1 MDYTKLFRLDGR
13 QALVVGAGG
22 GIGREVALALSGQG
36 AEVVCSDVDEAAA
49 EKTAGECAGTA
60 RSVRLDVTD
69 PAGVRRVAD
78 SLDQLRILV
87 FTPAVNVRKRMA
99 DYTGE
104 EFDRVV
110 ELNLRS
116 SFELL
121 RVFASRFAERGGGS
135 IVCYSSI
142 RARTVEP
149 GQGVYAATKAGL
161 ESLVR
166 SAACEFGPA
175 AVRVNAV
182 RPGVVE
188 TALTAPIRQNAEWE
202 RAYAEKSAL
211 GRWGRP
217 EELAGAAVFL
227 AGDAATFVTG
237 SVVTVD
243 GGWMAQDGRYTP
255 PEAT

>member
-1 MDYTKLFRLDGR
+1 MDYSELFRLDGR

-22 GIGREVALALSGQG
+22 GIGREVAMALSGHG
-36 AEVVCSDVDEAAA
+36 AEVVCSDLDEAAA
-49 EKTAGECAGTA
+49 KRAAADCGGPASA
-60 RSVRLDVTD
+60 LPLDVTD
-69 PAGVRRVAD
+69 PAAVRQVAE
-78 SLDQLRILV
+78 SLDRLRILV
-87 FTPAVNVRKRMA
+87 FTPAINVRKRMA
-99 DYTGE
+99 DYSGD

-110 ELNLRS
+110 DLNLRS
-116 SFELL
+116 SFYLL
-121 RVFASRFAERGGGS
+121 RVFASRFADRGGGS

-142 RARTVEP
+142 RAQTVEP

-175 AVRVNAV
+175 GVRVNAV

-188 TALTAPIRQNAEWE
+188 TALTVPIRKNPEWE

-211 GRWGRP
+211 GRWARP